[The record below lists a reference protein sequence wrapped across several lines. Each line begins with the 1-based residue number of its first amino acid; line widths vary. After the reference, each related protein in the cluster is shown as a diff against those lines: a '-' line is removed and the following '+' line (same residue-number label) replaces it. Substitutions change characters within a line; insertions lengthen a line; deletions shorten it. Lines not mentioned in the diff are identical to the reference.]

1 MLVILADRQVS
12 DSLAKCL
19 GAKLVSMAFP
29 YSAVGS
35 SIAAVDYLVVR
46 QEEMLHDER
55 KWCDSN
61 HTPET
66 HSKLRLTL
74 LIRHAVEALSFLSWP
89 QAPDGPLMS
98 LLLSMLTYS

>member
-1 MLVILADRQVS
+1 MLVILSDRQVS

-46 QEEMLHDER
+46 QEEMLHDE
-55 KWCDSN
+55 N
-61 HTPET
+61 GVILIT
-66 HSKLRLTL
+66 HQELTQNCAQDYQYGML
-74 LIRHAVEALSFLSWP
+74 WKHCRFCLGHRHLM
-89 QAPDGPLMS
+89 DPL
-98 LLLSMLTYS
+98 